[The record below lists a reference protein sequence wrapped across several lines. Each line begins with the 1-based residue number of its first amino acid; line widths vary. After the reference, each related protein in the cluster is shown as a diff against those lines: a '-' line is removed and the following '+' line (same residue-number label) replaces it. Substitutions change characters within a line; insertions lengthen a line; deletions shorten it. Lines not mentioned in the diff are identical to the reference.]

1 MKQAFYYSLISLL
14 VVVLSAGMFVKWAPA
29 GSFCSTTHFFCE
41 ETHTVP
47 LEQHEF
53 SFNAVENGQTVT
65 YTFICLYQNIN
76 DTLDE
81 RVMLRDLDKNI
92 LRIVAKTDIK
102 DFDSPVTHLSAI
114 QDSIINSNTTS
125 GLASFVLKRE
135 I

>member
-14 VVVLSAGMFVKWAPA
+14 VVVLSAGMFVKWVDYLNGYTKTPDKIL
-29 GSFCSTTHFFCE
+29 H
-41 ETHTVP
+41 VP

-92 LRIVAKTDIK
+92 LRIFAKTDIK

-125 GLASFVLKRE
+125 GLASFILKRE